1 MTLFSIASRV
11 KAAVRSLAPIC
22 LAVCLL
28 WAGVAAPAYAADNY
42 IENERGTL
50 QSYERY
56 DEVKPEVGG
65 INRYTDTDPR
75 RDTTAADAKAQAL
88 GDQAER
94 SKRMADDPLEPTR
107 KTLSNAGDYISD
119 AVDEAKAN
127 VQDAL
132 D

>member
-11 KAAVRSLAPIC
+11 KSAVRSLAPVC
-22 LAVCLL
+22 LAACLL
-28 WAGVAAPAYAADNY
+28 WAGITAPAHAADNY
-42 IENERGTL
+42 MKNERGTL

-75 RDTTAADAKAQAL
+75 RDTTAADAKARAL
-88 GDQAER
+88 SDQAER
-94 SKRMADDPLEPTR
+94 SKRMADDPFEPTR
-107 KTLSNAGDYISD
+107 ETLSNTGDYISN

-127 VQDAL
+127 IKDAL
-132 D
+132 N